1 MLKLAA
7 KKFYR
12 RVFEPTFDELTLFV
26 LAYTCVLL
34 IGVNTFRSI
43 KSVEIHQSMDGLVVL
58 LPATTITFGIALSLY
73 HAFSRRKKGRLEKQI
88 MFLFASLVTGFAGIW
103 GGTYLLSNSEKW
115 SWVLVFP
122 VINIVSSFLI
132 LGSKNRVL
140 DERCIDDRNVTIT
153 EVAFSAAI
161 VTTAYFI
168 TAHYLHYHW
177 AATLSICVAYGTNLN
192 RLIINI
198 LLRRQCKLADR

>member
-1 MLKLAA
+1 M
-7 KKFYR
+7 KFYR

-26 LAYTCVLL
+26 LAYTCILL

-43 KSVEIHQSMDGLVVL
+43 KSAEIHQSMDGLVVL
-58 LPATTITFGIALSLY
+58 LPATIIIVGIALSLY
-73 HAFSRRKKGRLEKQI
+73 HAFSKRKKGMFEKQI
-88 MFLFASLVTGFAGIW
+88 MFLFASLVSGFAGIW

-122 VINIVSSFLI
+122 VVNIVTSYLI

-153 EVAFSAAI
+153 EVAVSTAI
-161 VTTAYFI
+161 VTTAFFV
-168 TAHYLHYHW
+168 TANYLHYHW

-192 RLIINI
+192 RMIINI
-198 LLRRQCKLADR
+198 LLRKAVQTS